1 MADGVERGDLSV
13 RIDGQK
19 AETAEVDVHQE
30 GIADIG
36 LAVVAEDDE
45 IRLVQRALAAQAFQN
60 SAELLIVHAQLRL
73 GLLTF
78 HAVGVPGGVEVAQ
91 LDEHDVRLRAVLQDV
106 ERQRHGEQVK
116 AAGRPH
122 QVAAVFIEVTVHQ
135 VCSGR
140 VLQPFLRLV
149 ALIAVWNDHR
159 HIHGIVRA
167 AGNGPAQRAGR
178 QAVLAGD
185 VQQRFAADIG
195 LHAVP
200 RRVKMAAAGH
210 FFIVDDPVPPGVGAG
225 QDRGMAG
232 VGQGREH
239 RLDLFDERA
248 ALQKL
253 REVRHAA
260 HARDVGGTEGIDTEY
275 KDFRH
280 RFSFLLERRRV
291 RARPECAGLRTGG
304 RPPGRPPVGMGGYYF
319 ARASRQAASKAA

>member
-1 MADGVERGDLSV
+1 M
-13 RIDGQK
+13 
-19 AETAEVDVHQE
+19 
-30 GIADIG
+30 
-36 LAVVAEDDE
+36 
-45 IRLVQRALAAQAFQN
+45 
-60 SAELLIVHAQLRL
+60 HAQLRF
-73 GLLTF
+73 GLCTF
-78 HAVGVPGGVEVAQ
+78 HTVGMAGGVEVAH
-91 LDEHDVRLRAVLQDV
+91 LHEHDVRLRAVLQDV

-122 QVAAVFIEVTVHQ
+122 QIAAVFIEVTVHQ
-135 VCSGR
+135 ICSGR

-149 ALIAVWNDHR
+149 ALVAVWNDHR

-185 VQQRFAADIG
+185 VQQRFAADVRF
-195 LHAVP
+195 HAVP

-210 FFIVDDPVPPGVGAG
+210 FFIVHDPVPPGIGAG

-239 RLDLFDERA
+239 RLDLFDERT
-248 ALQKL
+248 ALQDL

-304 RPPGRPPVGMGGYYF
+304 RPPGRPPVGVGGYYF